1 MDPAM
6 ADMFKGLIQTCFGEY
21 SAKYRRTEEGLR
33 RVLQTKYSDNV
44 DEFRQRFVEPTLQL
58 LTTLRNQGFPLSTSK
73 YRLVHLV
80 SPDVPCEAGD
90 MFFQVGQSNPGTLS
104 LKFTKYDNVLNVI
117 RLKNSH
123 VPESDYRAAFTD
135 QYFRDLR
142 TRASQSGNIGDVLM
156 RTCIVVTG
164 DGTVARVGTST
175 VMEEINMNVI
185 SSMTPEQKQAIAD
198 KLDRDPVLRT
208 SGSRDDWQA
217 LAGRLE
223 AEGTLEEGFAAKLN
237 ACVAQGSPT
246 MKLLEMLCR
255 SDPNYPIARLME
267 HLRQLKRNDAVEA
280 FNHSNE
286 AKRRK
291 DFQKKPRTYSQLVS
305 DSTEPSTQAIEFEA
319 PRLKNSGEL
328 AMGLPNTKLSREE
341 SGSDPCLP
349 DSADKLHSD
358 AEGNLAGELLSRS
371 CPHGVLQRS
380 NTVPTTP
387 LQERQPTS
395 VPVQPVSGVQEQ
407 TKVPVQAV
415 DQSKELSSPLQASQ
429 QQEDASES
437 VTIDLHVGEMVTSD
451 LQATPE
457 YPPDHP
463 DNPAYPEV
471 QAAVT
476 SSQRTFQNPQPMAA
490 HENLAVKSHNGQTLE
505 HENNPSYPPVSEAVT
520 GPAASDQVP
529 VATGNS
535 NGSIGTG
542 LVSQTATLT
551 NQEYPS
557 VESAVQ
563 AN

>member
-44 DEFRQRFVEPTLQL
+44 DEFRQRFAEPTLQL

-104 LKFTKYDNVLNVI
+104 LKFTKYDNVQNVI

-123 VPESDYRAAFTD
+123 VPERDYRTAFTD

-142 TRASQSGNIGDVLM
+142 TLASQTGNIGDVLM

-255 SDPNYPIARLME
+255 SDPNYPTARLVE

-291 DFQKKPRTYSQLVS
+291 DFQKNRAHTVNL
-305 DSTEPSTQAIEFEA
+305 
-319 PRLKNSGEL
+319 GEL

-415 DQSKELSSPLQASQ
+415 DQPKELSSPQQASQ
-429 QQEDASES
+429 QQEDASEP
-437 VTIDLHVGEMVTSD
+437 VTIDLHVGKMVTND

-457 YPPDHP
+457 YPLDHP

-490 HENLAVKSHNGQTLE
+490 HENWAVKSHNGQTLE

-520 GPAASDQVP
+520 GPTASDQVP

-557 VESAVQ
+557 VERAVQ